1 MSAAVQFPSFAR
13 FAVARRSAQPHLA
26 ACHGTPPA
34 AQPPLPA
41 VQPAAPVPGLAF
53 YRNRTEGLLR
63 RYLLASMLVGRRPTI
78 LTDPVTR
85 GWASHRVVETFED
98 CVIFVLDIEK
108 CLDRL
113 SALDRV
119 LISRI
124 VLQEYS
130 EAETALLINRSERN
144 VRSRFRAALD
154 HLTEILLDTG
164 ILRRPYR
171 GAPCP
176 EID

>member
-13 FAVARRSAQPHLA
+13 FAAARGGAQPHLA
-26 ACHGTPPA
+26 ASHGTPPA
-34 AQPPLPA
+34 GQPPSSG
-41 VQPAAPVPGLAF
+41 VQPAAPAPGLAF
-53 YRNRTEGLLR
+53 YRSRTEGLLR

-130 EAETALLINRSERN
+130 EAETALLINRSERS
-144 VRSRFRAALD
+144 VRNRFRAAID

-164 ILRRPYR
+164 ILRLPSRE
-171 GAPCP
+171 APCP

>member
-13 FAVARRSAQPHLA
+13 FEAARRAAQPHLA
-26 ACHGTPPA
+26 DCPDLTA
-34 AQPPLPA
+34 AAKPSLPA
-41 VQPAAPVPGLAF
+41 VQPATPTPGLAF
-53 YRNRTEGLLR
+53 YRGRTEGVLR

-78 LTDPVTR
+78 FTEPLNR

-98 CVIFVLDIEK
+98 CVIFVLDVEK
-108 CLDRL
+108 CLGHL

-130 EAETALLINRSERN
+130 EAETALILNRSERN
-144 VRSRFRAALD
+144 VRTRFRGALD

-164 ILRRPYR
+164 ILRRPFR
-171 GAPCP
+171 DAPCP

>member
-13 FAVARRSAQPHLA
+13 LAAARGGAQPHLA
-26 ACHGTPPA
+26 ACHGAPPA
-34 AQPPLPA
+34 AQPPSPA
-41 VQPAAPVPGLAF
+41 VQPAAAAPGLAF

-78 LTDPVTR
+78 FTEPLTR

-144 VRSRFRAALD
+144 VRTRFRAALD
-154 HLTEILLDTG
+154 HLTEILLETG

-171 GAPCP
+171 DAPCP